1 MVFGVSLPSFEAWL
15 GVCSTAISLT
25 KSRVATED
33 SFPPSAPKNGWWWH
47 RVPMQPASA
56 SSTQTNLG
64 IRFERWKSSKASQ
77 SRCNFCIGGCGS
89 AEAGRNLPQLATF
102 CFNFYNWNQLGIQ
115 GLRLSA
121 KHNLGI
127 PWVSLDFSIVSCCTL
142 FLSIP
147 RSMALVKITLAAH
160 ALEVGI
166 SWSQGTLNTLKS
178 FCAFWCMLRIAPW

>member
-1 MVFGVSLPSFEAWL
+1 MAFGVSLPSFEAWL
-15 GVCSTAISLT
+15 GVCCTAVSLT

-56 SSTQTNLG
+56 SSTQANLG

-102 CFNFYNWNQLGIQ
+102 CFSTMGIQ

-127 PWVSLDFSIVSCCTL
+127 PWVSLDVSIFGVVPCFSL
-142 FLSIP
+142 YL
-147 RSMALVKITLAAH
+147 H
-160 ALEVGI
+160 
-166 SWSQGTLNTLKS
+166 
-178 FCAFWCMLRIAPW
+178 PWL